1 MKASSGAALS
11 AARACWSWEF
21 FRFKRR
27 NLAAPM
33 EGDALFQRNHLFLRF
48 LAGRAFFF
56 CAKPGRI
63 FDLFDQSELNPL
75 LEIFRLGVPSVAYFF
90 VVDCSPR

>member
-48 LAGRAFFF
+48 LAGRAFGGDFLV
-56 CAKPGRI
+56 CAGHPAHQAPAVHGAAAAVR
-63 FDLFDQSELNPL
+63 P
-75 LEIFRLGVPSVAYFF
+75 VVAVF
-90 VVDCSPR
+90 